1 MKKVV
6 KDLDRHISE
15 QLLEEY
21 LLAHIEPEPETLQ
34 RLSRDAHI
42 RLKHPR
48 MISGHL
54 QGRLLKMLV
63 ALVRPRGVLEIGTYT
78 AYATVC
84 LAESLL
90 PTARI
95 TTVEINDELED
106 YIRQALALAGCAE
119 KVDLKIGDALD
130 VIPLLDLSCT
140 DMVYLD
146 ADKRL
151 YIEYFKLIQDKL
163 PPGALVLADNTLWNG
178 KVVDPNAN
186 DPQTKGVRTF
196 NDYIATLKGWQQVI
210 LPIRDGLTLI
220 RKA

>member
-1 MKKVV
+1 MV

>member
-1 MKKVV
+1 MV

-21 LLAHIEPEPETLQ
+21 LLAHIEPEPVTLQ

-63 ALVRPRGVLEIGTYT
+63 ALVRPRGILEIGTYT

>member
-1 MKKVV
+1 M

-63 ALVRPRGVLEIGTYT
+63 ALVRPRGILEIGTYT

-90 PTARI
+90 PTACI

>member
-34 RLSRDAHI
+34 RLSREAHI

-63 ALVRPRGVLEIGTYT
+63 ALVRPRGILEIGTYT

-130 VIPLLDLSCT
+130 IIPLLDLSCT

>member
-1 MKKVV
+1 MV

-63 ALVRPRGVLEIGTYT
+63 ALVRPRGILEIGTYT

-90 PTARI
+90 PTACI

>member
-1 MKKVV
+1 MV

-34 RLSRDAHI
+34 RLSREAHI

-63 ALVRPRGVLEIGTYT
+63 ALVRPRGILEIGTYT

-130 VIPLLDLSCT
+130 IIPLLDLSCT

>member
-63 ALVRPRGVLEIGTYT
+63 ALVRPRGILEIGTYT

-90 PTARI
+90 PTACI

>member
-21 LLAHIEPEPETLQ
+21 LLAHIEPEPVTLQ

-63 ALVRPRGVLEIGTYT
+63 ALVRPRGILEIGTYT

-130 VIPLLDLSCT
+130 IIPLLDLSCT

>member
-63 ALVRPRGVLEIGTYT
+63 ALVRPRGILEIGTYT